1 MLYSSPYICFLVLTH
16 KIIFLSLGNGML
28 CWLFA
33 TRKKLRTQQNYFI
46 VSLSFSDL
54 LVGLTVLP
62 CEYCAVLAHITK
74 KENSMCIGFCGT
86 LTSFNMIASTMNL
99 ILIAAD
105 RYLAIKRPFRY
116 NEILTKRR
124 IRLAILIGWIIT
136 FILVLL
142 PFTWNN
148 LATDIQIYFI
158 GLVYTEINFTFI
170 AVIGVGLGICYYTIV
185 KLVKSKLADSGEK
198 SSNPAGIKVC
208 VLVAISFFVS
218 WIPTCIVENLMYF
231 QQNVPYEVMN
241 ASYFIML
248 MNPLLDPIMYAYYRR
263 DFRGELSN
271 YMNKRWSFLKSLL
284 PRKENN
290 NNNNNKRQNKFKL
303 KEKSRLFNDD
313 TTSLTS
319 CAVNECLTKV

>member
-1 MLYSSPYICFLVLTH
+1 
-16 KIIFLSLGNGML
+16 
-28 CWLFA
+28 
-33 TRKKLRTQQNYFI
+33 
-46 VSLSFSDL
+46 
-54 LVGLTVLP
+54 
-62 CEYCAVLAHITK
+62 
-74 KENSMCIGFCGT
+74 MCIGFCGT
-86 LTSFNMIASTMNL
+86 LTSFNMLASTMNL

-105 RYLAIKRPFRY
+105 RYLAIKRPFHY
-116 NEILTKRR
+116 NEIVTKRR
-124 IRLAILIGWIIT
+124 IRLAILIGWIFT

-148 LATDIQIYFI
+148 LATDMSLIFFI
-158 GLVYTEINFTFI
+158 GFVYMEINFTFI

-231 QQNVPYEVMN
+231 QQKVPYEVMN

-271 YMNKRWSFLKSLL
+271 YMTKRWSFLKNLL

-290 NNNNNKRQNKFKL
+290 NNNNNKRQNRFKL
-303 KEKSRLFNDD
+303 KEKSRLFNSD
-313 TTSLTS
+313 TKSLTS
-319 CAVNECLTKV
+319 CAVTEQSLIHADTTTC